1 MDAWLKQNGV
11 ALLIA
16 LASLVGVYTKFQV
29 DIAGHAAQ
37 ISELTLHVKKLD
49 QEIAPLPVLT
59 EKVSTMEDNR
69 ITLEPLLRSLAKS
82 SNDLAIAITELR
94 GALSNADFRLDNIE
108 KKQDKMAEDLADIK
122 KVTR

>member
-16 LASLVGVYTKFQV
+16 LASLVGVYTKFQI
-29 DIAGHAAQ
+29 DIAGHTAQ
-37 ISELTLHVKKLD
+37 ITELSAHVKKVD
-49 QEIAPLPVLT
+49 RQVETIPVLEERVRT
-59 EKVSTMEDNR
+59 AENDR
-69 ITLEPLLRSLAKS
+69 ITLEPLLRSLDRS